1 MKADPITI
9 RFKQTKINSKIARL
23 EQLALQLLRNPNATP
38 EQVEE
43 VRQGLMR
50 NPPLK
55 LQER

>member
-1 MKADPITI
+1 MKAHPLAI
-9 RFKQTKINSKIARL
+9 RFKQMKINNKIAKL